1 MILTVCAPPRS
12 TSPTRRPQ
20 GMSRGALI
28 CCMLTNTET
37 YSHQVMATVALEP
50 EYVSSAQ
57 AASRERRIQTLGITQ
72 CLKVV
77 ACIKGMYKKTHTP
90 EPCIVVHVGAT
101 YGYMHGLLM
110 TPRHTLTF
118 PFCCPHRLKQQTTLC
133 ALAREV
139 IVSCRHNSR
148 RSRHSDPR
156 MDFVTKPLES
166 TSVEAL
172 PALPHAC
179 SCCRGAVSPPGHLS
193 SKCQLDTA
201 GARLATA
208 AEYESYM
215 KVRGTCLLL
224 STHPQPQLN
233 AWRPTEKSGSE
244 ASAASHNQGSVA
256 CLPSRGLRHTA
267 TAANT

>member
-1 MILTVCAPPRS
+1 M
-12 TSPTRRPQ
+12 PQ
-20 GMSRGALI
+20 GCGLHQGHVQE
-28 CCMLTNTET
+28 NTHARAMH
-37 YSHQVMATVALEP
+37 SCSCRC
-50 EYVSSAQ
+50 YVRLHAWLVDDTK
-57 AASRERRIQTLGITQ
+57 AHADI
-72 CLKVV
+72 
-77 ACIKGMYKKTHTP
+77 
-90 EPCIVVHVGAT
+90 
-101 YGYMHGLLM
+101 
-110 TPRHTLTF
+110 

-224 STHPQPQLN
+224 STHPPTTTQCCPLV
-233 AWRPTEKSGSE
+233 WRPHREKRQRSLS
-244 ASAASHNQGSVA
+244 SVTQ
-256 CLPSRGLRHTA
+256 PR
-267 TAANT
+267 